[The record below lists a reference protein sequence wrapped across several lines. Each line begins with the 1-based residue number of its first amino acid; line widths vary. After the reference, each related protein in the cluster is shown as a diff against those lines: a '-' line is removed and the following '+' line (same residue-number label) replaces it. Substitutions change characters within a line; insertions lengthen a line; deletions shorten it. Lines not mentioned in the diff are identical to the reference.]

1 VREEVARREEALNT
15 FEGSRSLVGH
25 QGVMETLAR
34 VVPAAGHRGHVLGE
48 ILAALGLEAG
58 LREQGL
64 VDGLHGEDV
73 DPHRAPVREL
83 GVGNEAG
90 DDRRVREE
98 NPGSRRAYAVPLAE
112 DLEAIRQVAHHVD
125 GDDGVVGLVGE
136 RERAAGVGTNEA
148 RAVGKPPLLREPRRG
163 GDALLDQVD
172 AGDSCAGALREPQGR
187 ATRAAADV
195 EQARVG
201 AELEPLRETLE
212 LVGSDPA
219 RLPDVVAVG
228 QSPNLVPNPVTRI
241 RGGVERDVL
250 AHASNPMPRLARVIE
265 HPVTVAYDPTLFE
278 GAATHY
284 RYGRPPYSPQLEA
297 VLAEELGLDGSGRLL
312 DGGCG
317 PGILTIRLA
326 HLFEEAVGLDPD
338 AAMLA
343 EGRLVAD
350 EQGIANIRWVQ
361 AVAEDLPEAAPGPYR
376 LITFGQSFHWTD
388 EARVA
393 EALYDML
400 EPGGA
405 LALIVHAVEDR
416 PAPPSPGPP
425 PIPHV
430 EIRALVEKYLG
441 STRRAGQGVSPVRN
455 HRFEDVLVRT
465 RFGAPRS
472 IFIPGIPDL
481 LRDSESVLSGYFS
494 MSSSAPHL
502 FGDRV
507 EDFAGEVRELLAS
520 RSPEGV
526 FWDWPGDTEVVLAR
540 VRR

>member
-1 VREEVARREEALNT
+1 
-15 FEGSRSLVGH
+15 
-25 QGVMETLAR
+25 M
-34 VVPAAGHRGHVLGE
+34 
-48 ILAALGLEAG
+48 
-58 LREQGL
+58 
-64 VDGLHGEDV
+64 
-73 DPHRAPVREL
+73 
-83 GVGNEAG
+83 
-90 DDRRVREE
+90 
-98 NPGSRRAYAVPLAE
+98 
-112 DLEAIRQVAHHVD
+112 
-125 GDDGVVGLVGE
+125 
-136 RERAAGVGTNEA
+136 
-148 RAVGKPPLLREPRRG
+148 
-163 GDALLDQVD
+163 
-172 AGDSCAGALREPQGR
+172 
-187 ATRAAADV
+187 
-195 EQARVG
+195 
-201 AELEPLRETLE
+201 
-212 LVGSDPA
+212 
-219 RLPDVVAVG
+219 
-228 QSPNLVPNPVTRI
+228 
-241 RGGVERDVL
+241 
-250 AHASNPMPRLARVIE
+250 
-265 HPVTVAYDPTLFE
+265 VAYDPTLFE
-278 GAATHY
+278 GAAAHY

-297 VLAEELGLDGSGRLL
+297 VLTEELGLDGSGRLL

-343 EGRLVAD
+343 EGRRVAD
-350 EQGIANIRWVQ
+350 ERGIANIRWVQ

-405 LALIVHAVEDR
+405 LALIVHTVEDR

-425 PIPHV
+425 PIPHA
-430 EIRALVEKYLG
+430 EIGALVEKYLG

-472 IFIPGIPDL
+472 LFVPGIPDL

-502 FGDRV
+502 FGDRA